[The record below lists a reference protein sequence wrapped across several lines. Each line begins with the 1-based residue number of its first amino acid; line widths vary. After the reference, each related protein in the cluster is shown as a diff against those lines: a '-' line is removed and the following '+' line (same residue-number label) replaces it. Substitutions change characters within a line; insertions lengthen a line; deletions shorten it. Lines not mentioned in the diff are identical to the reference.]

1 MKVSTVFSAYKILL
15 GMELAHYFRPD
26 IFIKP
31 NPYHNSFR
39 KIEKFEFWL
48 DRHIPAMEQ
57 ELARVSRQLRNLD
70 TARGGYS
77 YQQLNLKERKEF
89 LETKRENRRH
99 LRRIRVLEAELELPR
114 KLRAN
119 LAESL
124 GRLSAENERLREVN
138 IEMHRAEKILGEIA
152 TTLHI
157 FMQARPQVFLAGEEI
172 DKAMVEYA
180 TRLETELAAYKS
192 FFTTPGDVWG
202 NRDRWLK
209 GQQK

>member
-1 MKVSTVFSAYKILL
+1 MKVSKVFSAYKHVL
-15 GMELAHYFRPD
+15 GRQLAYLMWPD
-26 IFIKP
+26 SFPKPKP
-31 NPYHNSFR
+31 NDMR
-39 KIEKFEFWL
+39 KVSAYEFWL
-48 DRHIPAMEQ
+48 DKHIPAMEQ
-57 ELARVSRQLRNLD
+57 ELAEKSRWLHNLD

-77 YQQLNLKERKEF
+77 YQQMNLKERKAF

-124 GRLSAENERLREVN
+124 GRLSAENERLREAN
-138 IEMHRAEKILGEIA
+138 TEMHYSETIFREII
-152 TTLHI
+152 TTLQNFTH
-157 FMQARPQVFLAGEEI
+157 ARPNIFFVG
-172 DKAMVEYA
+172 DKVDESIVEYA
-180 TRLETELAAYKS
+180 TKLEKELAAYKG